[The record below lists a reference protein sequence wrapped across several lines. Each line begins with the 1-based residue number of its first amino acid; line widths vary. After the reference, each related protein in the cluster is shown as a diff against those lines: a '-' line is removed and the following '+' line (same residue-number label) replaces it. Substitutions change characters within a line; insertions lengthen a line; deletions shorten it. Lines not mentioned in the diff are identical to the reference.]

1 MNLID
6 LIGYIVVPVKLEEF
20 YVEQELDMDS
30 EALII
35 YMKESLS
42 MESEIY
48 IYPIEETADDLVY
61 EKKGIKFIQFFPLD
75 YALELIN
82 SDLQLMNKGLTNQ
95 AIAERLLEYRFKDA
109 L

>member
-1 MNLID
+1 MNLIT
-6 LIGYIVVPVKLEEF
+6 LIGFIVVPVKLEEF
-20 YVEQELDMDS
+20 YIEHELDMDS

-48 IYPIEETADDLVY
+48 IYPIEETDDDLVY
-61 EKKGIKFIQFFPLD
+61 EKNGIKFIQFFPLD

-82 SDLQLMNKGLTNQ
+82 SDLQLMNKGLTDR
-95 AIAERLLEYRFKDA
+95 AIAERLLEYRLKDA
-109 L
+109 